1 MNALFDAIQNR
12 PENSIFSIVFFPDRI
27 YHAQYLN
34 ATRSARYRYYVH
46 EVRNIV
52 DLMVM
57 KGLVF
62 LDGNLLARFIR
73 IEYRASRL
81 VEQAR
86 ERGRLLRGQL
96 LVYLKL
102 LHQDASKNADATVH
116 MHYDNWINAYQVEIW
131 DGLEPPPTKH
141 HDAKVAHMMG
151 RDGSITRVRRFGPA
165 LADLDNLK
173 QVELAFRENDIDF
186 PFWLSHRQSSVG

>member
-27 YHAQYLN
+27 YHAEYLN
-34 ATRSARYRYYVH
+34 ATRSPRYRYYVH

-52 DLMVM
+52 DLTVM

-62 LDGNLLARFIR
+62 LDGNLLARLIR

-86 ERGRLLRGQL
+86 ERERFLRSRLL
-96 LVYLKL
+96 VDLKL
-102 LHQDASKNADATVH
+102 LHKDASKNADATVR
-116 MHYDNWINAYQVEIW
+116 MFYDDWIALTRLKS
-131 DGLEPPPTKH
+131 G
-141 HDAKVAHMMG
+141 
-151 RDGSITRVRRFGPA
+151 ITWNRPRP
-165 LADLDNLK
+165 NTTTPK
-173 QVELAFRENDIDF
+173 SPI
-186 PFWLSHRQSSVG
+186 